1 MASFW
6 TAVIASLSALGP
18 LGVLLILVVNI
29 FMAYCMRG
37 TLKVLWQIKTNDL
50 PHIEARMAAVETL
63 LTTHDKWERDWRKNG
78 GRKYE

>member
-6 TAVIASLSALGP
+6 TAVIAGLSALGP

-50 PHIEARMAAVETL
+50 PHIDGRLKVLETL
-63 LTTHDKWERDWRKNG
+63 LRRNG
-78 GRKYE
+78 KDE